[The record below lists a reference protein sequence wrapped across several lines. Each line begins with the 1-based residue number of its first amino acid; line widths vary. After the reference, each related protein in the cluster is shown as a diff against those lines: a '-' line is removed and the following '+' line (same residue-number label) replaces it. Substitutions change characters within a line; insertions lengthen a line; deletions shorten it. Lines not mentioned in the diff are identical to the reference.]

1 MEKAV
6 ITGLRHA
13 GIVKVPMPEPKENW
27 VLVKVHAVPMCT
39 EYKAFVA
46 GRAGAYLGHEAVG
59 EVAAI
64 AQPGPVKV
72 GDRVVVQPQYPCG
85 VCDLCVAGDYI
96 HCRHVVDFEA
106 FTGSREGSATY
117 AQYLLKP
124 DWLLSP
130 IPDDLSY
137 DLAGLALCGLGPS
150 FGAFDAMGVDTFDT
164 VLITGAG
171 AVGLGAVINA
181 AYRGARI
188 IVVES
193 IRYRAERAMA
203 LGAEVVIDPGDPDAL
218 EQLMALTGGV
228 GADKALDCSGVPA
241 AQRFCIDAT
250 RRKGQVAFIGEC
262 SDPVELR
269 VSPDMI
275 RKGLTIRGSWHY
287 NLSLYPQIIQ
297 VIQRSPVIGQLI
309 SHTFPMR
316 EVQQALALSASH
328 QCAKI
333 ILHPWA

>member
-1 MEKAV
+1 
-6 ITGLRHA
+6 
-13 GIVKVPMPEPKENW
+13 
-27 VLVKVHAVPMCT
+27 
-39 EYKAFVA
+39 
-46 GRAGAYLGHEAVG
+46 
-59 EVAAI
+59 
-64 AQPGPVKV
+64 
-72 GDRVVVQPQYPCG
+72 
-85 VCDLCVAGDYI
+85 
-96 HCRHVVDFEA
+96 
-106 FTGSREGSATY
+106 
-117 AQYLLKP
+117 
-124 DWLLSP
+124 
-130 IPDDLSY
+130 
-137 DLAGLALCGLGPS
+137 
-150 FGAFDAMGVDTFDT
+150 
-164 VLITGAG
+164 
-171 AVGLGAVINA
+171 
-181 AYRGARI
+181 
-188 IVVES
+188 
-193 IRYRAERAMA
+193 

-287 NLSLYPQIIQ
+287 NMSLYPQIIQ